1 MAEDSLFVSD
11 YDSLCPLCEE
21 EERPCLALGVNEHQR
36 NVDEE
41 AELKRD
47 HEITAINEEK
57 KDGIEMAETMPKRFF
72 ELNDKYNHE
81 DCEELG
87 MSQSKI
93 EVTKENKS
101 KRDPPA
107 QEGKSVLR
115 LNSSS
120 PVNLVMVCEESVEGS
135 VNEEILLCPDKSLTL
150 SQTPLISSPPL
161 QDPLPLTLPPS
172 NPSVLQ
178 LQKQPVGQNQ
188 ASVLQAPCLT
198 KRAYESSPSVEPK
211 TLTHSG
217 QLEVTLQQVYTT
229 RRYTRFT
236 SRAAP
241 LKLVHPE
248 TSSQP
253 LPCVSNTTLLAPAP
267 KKKTRTSYSTD
278 QLEEL
283 ERMFQDDHYPDA
295 DKRKEIAIS
304 VGVTPQRVMV
314 WFQNRRAKWRKTS
327 KTTTRRP
334 PVAQTQAPAQA
345 PDQRPPVFTGPAI
358 TPLPTQTG
366 NALPPYSTLLS
377 SCTSPPANVSQGS
390 TGDYN
395 HPLMQSPPPLRRASL
410 PFFAAYNPPTHTL
423 SVLLDTPDHSEAQSF
438 NLHADTGFNYD
449 SVGSSAKYEAVAPG
463 PGNNQSYQ
471 LMTYPQQPSTL
482 LPQQS
487 NNVLPQQPN
496 TLLPQYSRV
505 SYLTPSPYLTP
516 NSSEGT
522 ATSCMPL
529 NSGTGNNFLPCT
541 NGGHAYFQCQNG
553 SQILLQPG
561 LQALQAYPWTGD
573 MYSHSVQV
581 PHAVLKPQFSSHGL
595 ESHYPPLVPPQ
606 SYITPQGPSCQSLAK
621 PTSPDPL
628 LASVKTE
635 LEETGHSQPVKQ
647 TGVMSGTRSLC
658 CHVNTATRAS
668 AIFYLIFNMLVAVDL
683 AVGIIREKDP
693 ITVSYTEMKRTH
705 GNCIFEI
712 STNFISLILMSF
724 SSVLVMM
731 SHRKGPMCVM
741 PFAMFMFLDVAL
753 SLLSL
758 FDARFGLPGTPTYG
772 DALRL
777 ASNLKGG
784 IQLDGAELTQAT
796 LIFGVLFV
804 MYILLKVYMFQVS
817 IRYYYALKEQRR
829 SAPQNSVMVKLP
841 SYDEALKMKPE
852 ATLPKYQEP

>member
-1 MAEDSLFVSD
+1 
-11 YDSLCPLCEE
+11 
-21 EERPCLALGVNEHQR
+21 
-36 NVDEE
+36 
-41 AELKRD
+41 
-47 HEITAINEEK
+47 
-57 KDGIEMAETMPKRFF
+57 
-72 ELNDKYNHE
+72 
-81 DCEELG
+81 

-93 EVTKENKS
+93 EMIEEKKS
-101 KRDPPA
+101 KHDPPA
-107 QEGKSVLR
+107 QEEKSVLR

-135 VNEEILLCPDKSLTL
+135 VNEEILLCADKSL
-150 SQTPLISSPPL
+150 TPLISSPS
-161 QDPLPLTLPPS
+161 QNPLPLTLPPS
-172 NPSVLQ
+172 NSSVLQ

-188 ASVLQAPCLT
+188 GLVPMPVQQAPCLT
-198 KRAYESSPSVEPK
+198 KRAYESSPCGAVDPK

-241 LKLVHPE
+241 LKSVHPE

-253 LPCVSNTTLLAPAP
+253 LPCVSNTSLLAPAP

-334 PVAQTQAPAQA
+334 PVTQTQAPAQA
-345 PDQRPPVFTGPAI
+345 PVQRPPVFTGPAI
-358 TPLPTQTG
+358 TPLPPQTG
-366 NALPPYSTLLS
+366 NTLPPYSTLLS
-377 SCTSPPANVSQGS
+377 SCTSPPGCVDVANNVSQGS
-390 TGDYN
+390 TGDYK

-449 SVGSSAKYEAVAPG
+449 SMGSSAKYESVAPG

-471 LMTYPQQPSTL
+471 LMTYPQQSSTLLPQQPSTL

-487 NNVLPQQPN
+487 NNVLPQQTN

-529 NSGTGNNFLPCT
+529 NSGTGNLLPCT

-621 PTSPDPL
+621 PTTPDPL

-635 LEETGHSQPVKQ
+635 LEETGHSQPVKVSEAE
-647 TGVMSGTRSLC
+647 T
-658 CHVNTATRAS
+658 
-668 AIFYLIFNMLVAVDL
+668 IFHCDFS
-683 AVGIIREKDP
+683 P
-693 ITVSYTEMKRTH
+693 IH
-705 GNCIFEI
+705 F
-712 STNFISLILMSF
+712 
-724 SSVLVMM
+724 
-731 SHRKGPMCVM
+731 
-741 PFAMFMFLDVAL
+741 
-753 SLLSL
+753 
-758 FDARFGLPGTPTYG
+758 
-772 DALRL
+772 
-777 ASNLKGG
+777 
-784 IQLDGAELTQAT
+784 
-796 LIFGVLFV
+796 
-804 MYILLKVYMFQVS
+804 
-817 IRYYYALKEQRR
+817 
-829 SAPQNSVMVKLP
+829 
-841 SYDEALKMKPE
+841 
-852 ATLPKYQEP
+852 